1 MVYVGLFFLVFA
13 GILFFV
19 KRSEEEKLGYIKA
32 IETSNCRDLI
42 EEAKA
47 IADRMGQPG
56 HFRRLVELKGVI
68 KCDNPLIS
76 EVAKQKCV
84 YYSMSVTRQYEET
97 YEETD
102 AQGKVVRKTRKK
114 TDTVASN
121 TQSLPFYVEDNTGK
135 VLVNPNGAELDPV
148 RIIDKF
154 EPGEMTSGRTITFG
168 DVSFST
174 TGLPFITT
182 HQPPAGHRTL
192 GYNFTESILPLDR
205 KVYVLGEASDA
216 DGELVIKVPRDKGRF
231 IISLKS
237 EEELMAASASGIK
250 LANMGMIVSGL
261 LGLGLV
267 VLSII
272 R

>member
-1 MVYVGLFFLVFA
+1 MVYAGMFFLVFA
-13 GILFFV
+13 AILFFV

-42 EEAKA
+42 EEVKA
-47 IADRMGQPG
+47 ITERMGKG
-56 HFRRLVELKGVI
+56 GSFRRLVELKGVI
-68 KCDNPLIS
+68 KCDNPLTS

-84 YYSMSVTRQYEET
+84 YYTMSVTRQIEET
-97 YEETD
+97 YEEKD
-102 AQGKVVRKTRKK
+102 AQGKVERKTRKK

-154 EPGEMTSGRTITFG
+154 EPGEMNAGRTITFG
-168 DVSFST
+168 DFSFNTS
-174 TGLPFITT
+174 GFNFGSWV
-182 HQPPAGHRTL
+182 QPQAGNRTL
-192 GYNFTESILPLDR
+192 GYNFTESVLPLER

-216 DGELVIKVPRDKGRF
+216 DGELVIKAPKDKGRF
-231 IISLKS
+231 IVSLKS
-237 EEELMAASASGIK
+237 EEELMASGAASIK
-250 LANMGMIVSGL
+250 FATMGMIVSGL

-267 VLSII
+267 IYSFI